1 MLINSFTIVG
11 KVGPDAQRKSGN
23 PKRSDQ
29 LFQKKATPVLKHSA
43 KQSLIVISLLTC
55 LFCACAPH
63 FASPPEEKG
72 EAGLTGAVFTSF
84 DGTELPLRTWM
95 PTTHLKA
102 VIIALHGYN
111 DYANF
116 IKDAAAYFQKRGI
129 GVYAYDQRGFGAA
142 PHRGR
147 WAGRQAM
154 EKDLRTIID
163 LVKTRYPKVPLYLL
177 GHSMGGAVIL
187 AADRPENPLPCAGV
201 VLAAPAIWSRNT
213 MPFYQRWL
221 LWLAAHT
228 IPWVRLSGQD
238 LHITASDNKEMLRA
252 QGRDPLVLKESR
264 IDAIYG
270 LANLM
275 DAAFEA
281 AIRFNKN
288 VLFLYGEKDEV
299 IPPEPMVEFFKKRLR
314 GRFSDPQRLLVY
326 KNGYHMLL
334 RDLQAKVVW
343 QDILFWLK
351 SPAGTFPSV
360 LRKETTEIKTEDD
373 LKVVFPGTGS

>member
-1 MLINSFTIVG
+1 MLINFYPIVG

-23 PKRSDQ
+23 PQKSDK
-29 LFQKKATPVLKHSA
+29 LFQKKATAVLKHST
-43 KQSLIVISLLTC
+43 KQSLIVISLLIF

-63 FASPPEEKG
+63 FESAPESKG
-72 EAGLTGAVFTSF
+72 KAGLTDAVFTSF
-84 DGTELPLRTWM
+84 DATELPLRTWL
-95 PTTHLKA
+95 PTTPLKA

-111 DYANF
+111 DYGNF
-116 IKDAAAYFQKRGI
+116 IKDAAAYFQKQGI
-129 GVYAYDQRGFGAA
+129 GVYAYDQRGFGATND
-142 PHRGR
+142 RGR
-147 WAGRQAM
+147 WAGRPAL

-163 LVKTRYPKVPLYLL
+163 LVKTRHPKVPLYLL
-177 GHSMGGAVIL
+177 GHSMGAAVIL

-201 VLAAPAIWSRNT
+201 VLAAPAVWSRNT

-281 AIRFNKN
+281 AARFDRK

-299 IPPEPMVEFFKKRLR
+299 IPQEPMVEVFRKRLR
-314 GRFSDPQRLLVY
+314 GRFSNPQRILIY

-334 RDLQAKVVW
+334 RDLQAEVVW
-343 QDILFWLK
+343 QDILFWLHT
-351 SPAGTFPSV
+351 PAGPFPSA
-360 LRKETTEIKTEDD
+360 LQKETNEVRTEED
-373 LKVVFPGTGS
+373 LEALFPGTGS